1 MGIPDHKWWAA
12 VARMSLFAG
21 FLVAGPAAAVP
32 ARAMNPHHGFLG
44 GPWEVVVKMG
54 HEGQTLRLPVAV
66 ADENKAQDLDA
77 TIPVMGT
84 PIKVTLKRY
93 LPDLKQELIAV
104 DDPNGGAVAKLS
116 FRGEGLEQDLW
127 LSAQDVKRQSIS
139 SHIGG
144 VAIRELPAGTS
155 SAGVLERL
163 TDPETVGALIV
174 TCPGAEAP
182 MACPVRSGA
191 VITLPGSPW
200 KISTLQYVPHYSID
214 RETKEV
220 ISASDK
226 PVNPAVEIKI
236 ENGGQVYQQW
246 LWSKFP
252 SSPHK
257 RLSLPFPVRFLDFQV
272 EPQAGQYILAVAEG
286 LSPRVL
292 HWEDG
297 AKKIR
302 QVEMGQRLPFKDE
315 RYSFA
320 VEQVRFAAAVETRWA
335 NGSDML
341 LHPALV
347 ATIAQA
353 NATEEVLLE
362 QNKPC
367 HHKTGSGTLVVL
379 YRRIPAR

>member
-1 MGIPDHKWWAA
+1 
-12 VARMSLFAG
+12 MSLVVG
-21 FLVAGPAAAVP
+21 FLVTVLTASVS
-32 ARAMNPHHGFLG
+32 ARSLSPHHGFLG

-54 HEGQTLRLPVAV
+54 HEGQTLRLPVTV
-66 ADENKAQDLDA
+66 TDENKAQDLNA

-84 PIKVTLKRY
+84 PIKVKLERY
-93 LPDLKQELIAV
+93 IPDLKQETVAV
-104 DDPNGGAVAKLS
+104 DDPNGRAVAKLS

-127 LSAQDVKRQSIS
+127 LSAQDVTRQSIS

-144 VAIRELPAGTS
+144 VAMRELPAGAS
-155 SAGVLERL
+155 SAGVLEGL
-163 TDPETVGALIV
+163 AELETVGALIV
-174 TCPGAEAP
+174 TLPGAEAP

-200 KISTLQYVPHYSID
+200 KISTLRYVPHYSID

-220 ISASDK
+220 VSASDK
-226 PVNPAVEIKI
+226 PVNPAVEIRI
-236 ENGGQVYQQW
+236 ENGNQEYHQW

-257 RLSLPFPVRFLDFQV
+257 RVSLPFPVRFLDFHV
-272 EPQAGQYILAVAEG
+272 EPQAGQYLLAVAQG

-292 HWEDG
+292 RWQDG
-297 AKKIR
+297 EKTIR
-302 QVEMGQRLPFKDE
+302 PVEMGQRLPFKDK

-320 VEQVRFAAAVETRWA
+320 VEEVRFGAAIETRWT

-341 LHPALV
+341 LHPAVV
-347 ATIAQA
+347 ATIAHGE
-353 NATEEVLLE
+353 ATEEIVLE
-362 QNKPC
+362 QNKPY

-379 YRRIPAR
+379 YRRVP